1 MKTDAQLQQD
11 VMAELYWD
19 ASINAAR
26 IGVEVNDGVV
36 TLAGQVGSYAEKRSA
51 EEAALQVAGVK
62 SLVVEM
68 DVELGGMHLRSDAD
82 IAHSAATILQWTHF
96 LPVNSVKIRV
106 EDGWIT
112 LLGVV
117 DWHYQRQA
125 AAAALRFLTGVTGL
139 SNRITLRASSGRTLL
154 TEVREDIERAI
165 ARLALA
171 APSQIHVTLQGS
183 DLVLSGKARSWSE
196 REAANKSA
204 WNTPGVQNV
213 VDKMVTG

>member
-19 ASINAAR
+19 ASINAAH
-26 IGVEVNDGVV
+26 IGVEVNEGVV

-68 DVELGGMHLRSDAD
+68 DVELGGMHVRSDAD
-82 IAHSAATILQWTHF
+82 IAHSASTILQWTHF
-96 LPVNSVKIRV
+96 LPANSVKIRV

-112 LLGVV
+112 LSGMV
-117 DWHYQRQA
+117 DWNYQRQA

-139 SNRITLRASSGRTLL
+139 TNRITLQPSKGKALL
-154 TEVREDIERAI
+154 SEVRGDIEKALS
-165 ARLALA
+165 RLVLA
-171 APSQIHVTLQGS
+171 VPSQIQVTLQGS
-183 DLVLSGKARSWSE
+183 DLVLSGKAQSWSE

-204 WNTPGVQNV
+204 WNTPGVLNV
-213 VDKMVTG
+213 VDKMVTA